1 MLSVR
6 MKKGMN
12 VMMLLFALA
21 VNENLSAKIWKNSL
35 SLVFL
40 KYQIFNHMLRML
52 GEHSKITLNTR
63 NVFIEST
70 ATDIHKV

>member
-1 MLSVR
+1 MEKLSKLGV
-6 MKKGMN
+6 
-12 VMMLLFALA
+12 
-21 VNENLSAKIWKNSL
+21 
-35 SLVFL
+35 L

-70 ATDIHKV
+70 ATDLHKV

>member
-52 GEHSKITLNTR
+52 GEHSKITLKTR

-70 ATDIHKV
+70 ATDLHKV

>member
-21 VNENLSAKIWKNSL
+21 VNENLSAKIWKNSP

-70 ATDIHKV
+70 ATDLHKV